1 MIERNSK
8 IKRIKK
14 DRIKIRTIKDF
25 NKVLQDEN
33 YNISVVI
40 EEEFKGEFANK
51 FNINNNLCEEI
62 YRTLNNG
69 DITYKVNGI
78 KGFIDYIE

>member
-40 EEEFKGEFANK
+40 GR
-51 FNINNNLCEEI
+51 I
-62 YRTLNNG
+62 
-69 DITYKVNGI
+69 
-78 KGFIDYIE
+78 